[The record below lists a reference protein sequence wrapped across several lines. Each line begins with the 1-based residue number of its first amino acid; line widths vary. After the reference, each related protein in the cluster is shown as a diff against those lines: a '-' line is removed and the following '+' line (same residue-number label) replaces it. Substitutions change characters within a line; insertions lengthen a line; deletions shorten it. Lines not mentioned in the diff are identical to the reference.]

1 YTAKASK
8 QQFEAEK
15 QVFTKTL
22 LAAFKEVEDALSSER
37 ALREQVEFT
46 AKAAKNAVEAE
57 RVALD
62 QYGRGLIKISTLLTS
77 QRQSLAQQSQLLSV
91 KKQLINNRIA
101 LHLALGGDFTT
112 EQNNKVHQ
120 TSDQSSAAESD
131 KGTSL

>member
-1 YTAKASK
+1 
-8 QQFEAEK
+8 
-15 QVFTKTL
+15 
-22 LAAFKEVEDALSSER
+22 VEDALSSER
-37 ALREQVEFT
+37 ALREQVTFT

-101 LHLALGGDFTT
+101 LHLALGGDFIT
-112 EQNNKVHQ
+112 EQNSKAQH
-120 TSDQSSAAESD
+120 TSDQNSAPENDEGSD
-131 KGTSL
+131 EGTSL